1 MANNTDGLNINNL
14 NTDNVNIA
22 KKILETDTIEDTK
35 NLVALFNLN
44 NQKRN
49 VIRISKMTNLLDT
62 ITDQIIN
69 RFEKYPNNFSNEDL
83 LKYMQVTE
91 ASLEKANKNLN
102 QVEDA
107 PSIQLLQNN
116 ELNISINNSK
126 EDVLNNE
133 SRLKVLETV
142 KSFLSNLDTT
152 NAIEIEEFSEVKDNK
167 DVH

>member
-1 MANNTDGLNINNL
+1 MANNTDDLNINNL

-22 KKILETDTIEDTK
+22 KKILETDTLEDTK

-83 LKYMQVTE
+83 LKYMQATE

-102 QVEDA
+102 QVEDT

-152 NAIEIEEFSEVKDNK
+152 DAIEIEEFSEVKDNK

>member
-1 MANNTDGLNINNL
+1 MANNTDDLNINNL

-83 LKYMQVTE
+83 LKYMQATE

-102 QVEDA
+102 QVEDT

-152 NAIEIEEFSEVKDNK
+152 DAIEIEEFSEVKDNK

>member
-1 MANNTDGLNINNL
+1 MANNTDDLNINNL

-83 LKYMQVTE
+83 LKYMQATE

-142 KSFLSNLDTT
+142 KSFLSNLNTT
-152 NAIEIEEFSEVKDNK
+152 DAIEIEEFSEVKDNK
-167 DVH
+167 DAH

>member
-1 MANNTDGLNINNL
+1 
-14 NTDNVNIA
+14 
-22 KKILETDTIEDTK
+22 
-35 NLVALFNLN
+35 
-44 NQKRN
+44 
-49 VIRISKMTNLLDT
+49 
-62 ITDQIIN
+62 
-69 RFEKYPNNFSNEDL
+69 
-83 LKYMQVTE
+83 MQATE

-142 KSFLSNLDTT
+142 KSFLSNLNTT
-152 NAIEIEEFSEVKDNK
+152 DAIEIEEFSEVKDNK
-167 DVH
+167 DAH

>member
-1 MANNTDGLNINNL
+1 MANNTDDLNINNL

-83 LKYMQVTE
+83 LKYMQATE

-152 NAIEIEEFSEVKDNK
+152 NAIEIEEFSEIKDNK